1 MLLGIAVGLKTDPAV
16 KPWGGIRLDVDVL
29 INETGGAVLGISEPV
44 AEKMCGATVP
54 GAQTALL
61 GVYDPNDTTYGG
73 IETGAELDTFK
84 FCNALVLIL
93 EVPDCVLGMT
103 TDVLVIGGINGRA
116 VIKFR

>member
-16 KPWGGIRLDVDVL
+16 KPWGGTRLDVDVL
-29 INETGGAVLGISEPV
+29 INETGGVVLGISEPV
-44 AEKMCGATVP
+44 AVKMCGATVP
-54 GAQTALL
+54 GAQTAWL

-84 FCNALVLIL
+84 LCNTLVLIL
-93 EVPDCVLGMT
+93 EVSDCVAGMKA
-103 TDVLVIGGINGRA
+103 DVLVIGGINGRA